1 VDEVVLIADIDR
13 ERARRSARVF
23 SERGFGVLF
32 AENGAAALEATLSE
46 LPRALIA
53 AEGLPLIDAQRLAE
67 ILRAN
72 PRTRAVR
79 LIYSGADAAAR
90 HRYFDDAVSGG
101 PEAAAEAALA
111 LLGKR
116 ERLDP
121 VEKAT
126 AGAST
131 VEGDLAQVSL
141 VDVIQLLHQNN
152 RTGRLTVT
160 KGGGAPGRDR
170 GEIWLRDGNVVQA
183 KAAPRAQDE
192 KALFRM
198 IGWREGDFAFVPTEE
213 MRPARIQAPTRTL
226 LLEGMRQLDE
236 WNRLSRGLP
245 PDSAQVALAVPR
257 TQIPTVVHPVAQE
270 VLLLLDAYEDV
281 RSIVDHC
288 THSDYQVL
296 RTLQTLIDRG
306 IVRQRRDRERRSS
319 APSVAPF
326 DASQAKRLRDWM
338 EAGRPRR
345 AGLPAAKLL
354 LASADPD
361 ATGDLLRALEQL
373 PGTTRVAPPDAPP
386 VASGDLAPLARLAVA
401 EGLAIEIVHLPA
413 SPVYAPLWPVA
424 AHGALGLVL
433 LHVSPV
439 SASEAAL
446 RSLVDAFQ
454 RIPEHR
460 TFHVLLLRKGERVA
474 PEEIQEKLALLT
486 NASLFLL
493 HLDGERDPGPVLRAI
508 LARVLP

>member
-1 VDEVVLIADIDR
+1 MDDVVLIADADR
-13 ERARRSARVF
+13 ERARRAGQALA
-23 SERGFGVLF
+23 ERGLRVLF
-32 AENGAAALEATLSE
+32 AETGAAALEAALGE
-46 LPRALIA
+46 LPSVLLA

-79 LIYSGADAAAR
+79 LVYFGRDAGARRAA
-90 HRYFDDAVSGG
+90 FDESVGG
-101 PEAAAEAALA
+101 GAEAAVASALA

-116 ERLDP
+116 EQLDP

-126 AGAST
+126 AGATT
-131 VEGDLAQVSL
+131 VEGDLTQVAL
-141 VDVIQLLHQNN
+141 VDVLQLLHQNA
-152 RTGRLTVT
+152 RTGRLVVT
-160 KGGGAPGRDR
+160 RGEGALAQDR
-170 GEIWLRDGNVVQA
+170 GEIWLRDGNLIQA
-183 KAAPRAQDE
+183 KVPPRAQDE
-192 KALFRM
+192 KALYRM
-198 IGWREGDFAFVPTEE
+198 LGWREGSFAFSPSDE

-245 PDSAQVALAVPR
+245 PDSAHVALAVPR
-257 TQIPTVVHPVAQE
+257 TQIPSVVHPVAQE

-306 IVRQRRDRERRSS
+306 IVRQRRDRERRSA
-319 APSVAPF
+319 APSIAVF
-326 DASQAKRLRDWM
+326 DAAQAKRLRDWV

-345 AGLPAAKLL
+345 GALPPAKLL
-354 LASADPD
+354 LASAEPE
-361 ATGDLLRALEQL
+361 ATADLVRALEQL
-373 PGTTRVAPPDAPP
+373 PGASRCTPPDAPP
-386 VASGDLAPLARLAVA
+386 LGSADFAPIARLAVA
-401 EGLAIEIVHLPA
+401 DGLSIELLHLPA
-413 SPVYAPLWPVA
+413 NPLYAPLWPAA

-439 SASEAAL
+439 GASEREL
-446 RSLVDAFQ
+446 RALVDAFQ
-454 RIPEHR
+454 RIPDHR
-460 TFHVLLLRKGERVA
+460 TFHVLLLRKGERIT
-474 PEEIQEKLALLT
+474 PEEIQEKLNVLA

-493 HLDGERDPGPVLRAI
+493 HLDGERDPAPVLRAM